1 MGVNAPE
8 EDEISL
14 DDLFHRHTMPLDHQI
29 ALKTAL
35 HRLTRKFSS
44 MFTEHTI
51 EGFLTGS
58 YEQYAGQ
65 SRVPHFVHILAERFA
80 FERLTAFAVAEHHL
94 TSGQPIVV
102 FVCQTNDLLSPM
114 ARGLFMK
121 HAGAGALA
129 WSAGIEPALTL
140 RPGARDT
147 LKEIGVDISKDFP
160 KPLAQEMLLAAS
172 TVVGFGRLD
181 RIPLL
186 PGREYLEADAP
197 SPVPGD
203 DDSLRQIR
211 DWLDGQTAELLARL
225 S

>member
-1 MGVNAPE
+1 MDD
-8 EDEISL
+8 DEISL

-35 HRLTRKFSS
+35 YRLTRKFSS
-44 MFTEHTI
+44 MFTEQTI

-58 YEQYAGQ
+58 YEQYSGL

-80 FERLTAFAVAEHHL
+80 FERLTAFAFAEHHL

-129 WSAGIEPALTL
+129 WSAGLEPALAI
-140 RPGARDT
+140 RPGARAA
-147 LKEIGVDISKDFP
+147 LQEIGVDISKDFP
-160 KPLAQEMLLAAS
+160 KPLALEMLQAAT
-172 TVVGFGRLD
+172 TVVGFGCLD
-181 RIPLL
+181 RVPRL
-186 PGREYLEADAP
+186 PGREYLDADAP

-203 DDSLRQIR
+203 GDSLRQIR
-211 DWLDGQTAELLARL
+211 DWLDEQTAELLARL

>member
-1 MGVNAPE
+1 VDE
-8 EDEISL
+8 EEISL

-35 HRLTRKFSS
+35 YRLTRKFSS
-44 MFTEHTI
+44 MFTEQTI
-51 EGFLTGS
+51 EVFLTGS
-58 YEQYAGQ
+58 YEQYAGL

-102 FVCQTNDLLSPM
+102 FVCGTNDLLSPM

-121 HAGAGALA
+121 HAGDGALA
-129 WSAGIEPALTL
+129 WSAGLEPALTI
-140 RPGARDT
+140 RPGARAA

-160 KPLAQEMLLAAS
+160 KPLALEMLQAAT
-172 TVVGFGRLD
+172 TVVGFGCLD
-181 RIPLL
+181 EIPRL
-186 PGREYLEADAP
+186 PGREYLAADAP
-197 SPVPGD
+197 VAAAGD
-203 DDSLRQIR
+203 EQAMRRIR
-211 DWLDGQTAELLARL
+211 DWLNLRTAELLGRL